1 MYLALLPDAESLAA
15 LKRFAPSVLDDA
27 HLTIIHSKANPR
39 PYSSGLCVAEPLAL
53 PTWAGSLTLSTKSVA
68 SFGGRNKIPV
78 LTLDLTAE
86 LRAMREQAEGILR
99 KAGLPWST
107 GWPFAPHVALGLGL
121 MKLTGCPATL
131 RFDRMEWR

>member
-1 MYLALLPDAESLAA
+1 MYLALIPDAESLAA
-15 LKRFAPSVLDDA
+15 LKRFAPSVSNDA
-27 HLTIIHSKANPR
+27 HLTIIHSKANPEAWAYGIC
-39 PYSSGLCVAEPLAL
+39 PMPI

-78 LTLDLTAE
+78 LTLDLTVE
-86 LRAMREQAEGILR
+86 LRAIREQAEGILR
-99 KAGLPWST
+99 KAYLPWST
-107 GWPFAPHVALGLGL
+107 GWPFVPHVALGLGL

>member
-15 LKRFAPSVLDDA
+15 LKRFAPSVSDDA
-27 HLTIIHSKANPR
+27 HLTIIHSKANPEAWAYGIC
-39 PYSSGLCVAEPLAL
+39 PMP

-68 SFGGRNKIPV
+68 SFGGRDKIPV

-99 KAGLPWST
+99 EAGLPWST
-107 GWPFAPHVALGLGL
+107 GWPFAPHVALGLGP
-121 MKLTGCPATL
+121 MKLTGCPTTL
-131 RFDRMEWR
+131 RFNRMEWR

>member
-1 MYLALLPDAESLAA
+1 MYLALIPDAESLAA
-15 LKRFAPSVLDDA
+15 LQQFVPTLPADA
-27 HLTIIHSKANPR
+27 HLTIIHSKANPEAWAYGIS
-39 PYSSGLCVAEPLAL
+39 PMPL

-78 LTLDLTAE
+78 LTLTLTAE

-99 KAGLPWST
+99 EAGLPWST
-107 GWPFAPHVALGLGL
+107 GWPFAPHVALGLGRQKA
-121 MKLTGCPATL
+121 MPATL

>member
-15 LKRFAPSVLDDA
+15 LRRFVPTLPADA
-27 HLTIIHSKANPR
+27 HLTVIHSKANPR
-39 PYSSGLCVAEPLAL
+39 PYASGLYVAEPLAL

-78 LTLDLTAE
+78 LTLATTAE
-86 LRAMREQAEGILR
+86 LRAMREQAEGFLR
-99 KAGLPWST
+99 EAGLPWST
-107 GWPFAPHVALGLGL
+107 GWPFAPHVALGLGRQKDA
-121 MKLTGCPATL
+121 MPATL

>member
-15 LKRFAPSVLDDA
+15 LKRFAPSVSDDA
-27 HLTIIHSKANPR
+27 HLTIIHSKANPEAWAYGIC
-39 PYSSGLCVAEPLAL
+39 PMPL

-99 KAGLPWST
+99 EAGLPWST

-121 MKLTGCPATL
+121 MKGYPATL

>member
-15 LKRFAPSVLDDA
+15 LKRFAPSVSDVA
-27 HLTIIHSKANPR
+27 HLTVIHSKANPETWAYGIY
-39 PYSSGLCVAEPLAL
+39 PMPL
-53 PTWAGSLTLSTKSVA
+53 PIWAGSLTLSTKNVA

-78 LTLDLTAE
+78 LTLDLTVE

-99 KAGLPWST
+99 EAGLPWST
-107 GWPFAPHVALGLGL
+107 GWPFAPHITLGLGL

>member
-15 LKRFAPSVLDDA
+15 LKRFAPSISNDA
-27 HLTIIHSKANPR
+27 HLTIIHSKADTCLMP
-39 PYSSGLCVAEPLAL
+39 L

-68 SFGGRNKIPV
+68 RFGGRNKIPV

-99 KAGLPWST
+99 EAGLPWSM
-107 GWPFAPHVALGLGL
+107 GWPFAPHVALGLGRIQI
-121 MKLTGCPATL
+121 TEHPATL
-131 RFDRMEWR
+131 RFNRMEWR

>member
-1 MYLALLPDAESLAA
+1 MYLALLPDAESLTA
-15 LKRFAPSVLDDA
+15 LKRFAPSVSDDA
-27 HLTIIHSKANPR
+27 HMTIIHSKSYRVMYRNA
-39 PYSSGLCVAEPLAL
+39 PLAL
-53 PTWAGSLTLSTKSVA
+53 PTWAGSSTLSTKSVA

-78 LTLDLTAE
+78 LTLTLTTE
-86 LRAMREQAEGILR
+86 LRTMREQAEGILR
-99 KAGLPWST
+99 EAGLSWST

>member
-15 LKRFAPSVLDDA
+15 LKRFAPSVSDDA
-27 HLTIIHSKANPR
+27 HLTIIHSKADICPM
-39 PYSSGLCVAEPLAL
+39 PL
-53 PTWAGSLTLSTKSVA
+53 PTWAGSLTLSAKSVA
-68 SFGGRNKIPV
+68 RFGGRNKIPV
-78 LTLDLTAE
+78 LTLTLTAE
-86 LRAMREQAEGILR
+86 LRTIREQAEGILR
-99 KAGLPWST
+99 EAGLPWST

>member
-15 LKRFAPSVLDDA
+15 LKRFAPSISDDA
-27 HLTIIHSKANPR
+27 HLTIIHSKSYRVMYRNA
-39 PYSSGLCVAEPLAL
+39 PLAL

-68 SFGGRNKIPV
+68 SFGGRNKVPV
-78 LTLDLTAE
+78 LTLTLTAE

-99 KAGLPWST
+99 EAVLPWST
-107 GWPFAPHVALGLGL
+107 GWPFVPHVALGLGRQ
-121 MKLTGCPATL
+121 TGAIPTTL

>member
-15 LKRFAPSVLDDA
+15 LKRFAPSVSDVA
-27 HLTIIHSKANPR
+27 HLTIIHSKANPEAWAYGIY
-39 PYSSGLCVAEPLAL
+39 PMPL
-53 PTWAGSLTLSTKSVA
+53 PTWAGSLTLCTKSVA
-68 SFGGRNKIPV
+68 RFGGRNKIPV
-78 LTLDLTAE
+78 LTLDLTPE

-99 KAGLPWST
+99 EAGLPWST
-107 GWPFAPHVALGLGL
+107 SWGFVPHVALGLGL